1 MNFYLGTIAVSIVL
15 EITAQIKGAIYKSNN
30 VEDINYSNIGKYN
43 VFDKKTLAIGL
54 AMIWGLNLLVLLIPV
69 INVLLYGYTLYKA
82 GDSRYLDKKV
92 NQRNLMLSPVTLLN
106 TYDRQCSIEDS
117 FKIDGLSKEEIKEQ
131 MKIINQESG
140 YAYITK
146 KMYDDIKA
154 SQEAIDY
161 LNEFEQNEELNL
173 TRKEKIKLLREYRKA
188 FASGSKETIKPIEKT
203 LKLTNK

>member
-1 MNFYLGTIAVSIVL
+1 MNFYLVTIAVSIIL

-54 AMIWGLNLLVLLIPV
+54 ALIWGLNLLVLLIPV

-82 GDSRYLDKKV
+82 GDSRYLDKKI
-92 NQRNLMLSPVTLLN
+92 NQRNLMLSPITLLN
-106 TYDRQCSIEDS
+106 TYDIQCSIEDS

-173 TRKEKIKLLREYRKA
+173 TRKDKIKLLREYRKA
-188 FASGSKETIKPIEKT
+188 FVGGSKETIKPIEKT